1 MPDYV
6 EADRA
11 REIVRDAYKS
21 DKWKKK
27 VDKMSDRQVYAIFL
41 SMSER
46 NEKKRKEQVRVSSR
60 IARNARE
67 AMREQSHFPNVINP
81 ADECK
86 KVKPQKIKIT
96 CGETT
101 PFMMAELERMRNG
114 GFRSIKEVQEERRLN
129 NNGYL
134 QTKA

>member
-1 MPDYV
+1 MAYYV

-11 REIVRDAYKS
+11 REIVRDTYKS

-27 VDKMSDRQVYAIFL
+27 VDCMSDRQVYAIFF

-46 NEKKRKEQVRVSSR
+46 NEKKRKERVRTMSENIKS
-60 IARNARE
+60 IRE
-67 AMREQSHFPNVINP
+67 NNP
-81 ADECK
+81 GLIDPDKAYE
-86 KVKPQKIKIT
+86 KVRPIKIT

-129 NNGYL
+129 NNVYYS
-134 QTKA
+134 K

>member
-11 REIVRDAYKS
+11 REIVRDAYKG

-27 VDKMSDRQVYAIFL
+27 VDGMSDRQVYAIFL

-46 NEKKRKEQVRVSSR
+46 NEKKRKDQVKVRSENVKS
-60 IARNARE
+60 IRE
-67 AMREQSHFPNVINP
+67 HHPELIDPDKSY
-81 ADECK
+81 E
-86 KVKPQKIKIT
+86 KVRPIKIT

-129 NNGYL
+129 NNVYL

>member
-27 VDKMSDRQVYAIFL
+27 VDCMSDRQVYAIFF

-46 NEKKRKEQVRVSSR
+46 NEKKRKERVRTMSENVKS
-60 IARNARE
+60 IRE
-67 AMREQSHFPNVINP
+67 HHPKLIDPDKSYE
-81 ADECK
+81 
-86 KVKPQKIKIT
+86 KVRPIKIT

-129 NNGYL
+129 NNAYL

>member
-11 REIVRDAYKS
+11 REIVRDAYKG

-27 VDKMSDRQVYAIFL
+27 VDCMSDRQVYAIFF

-46 NEKKRKEQVRVSSR
+46 NEKKRKEQVQVSSR
-60 IARNARE
+60 IVRTARE
-67 AMREQSHFPNVINP
+67 TMREQSHFPNVINP

-86 KVKPQKIKIT
+86 KVKPQPIKIT
-96 CGETT
+96 CGTCT
-101 PFMMAELERMRNG
+101 PFMISELERMRNG
-114 GFRSIKEVQEERRLN
+114 GFRSIKEVQEERRLTN
-129 NNGYL
+129 NVYRG
-134 QTKA
+134 

>member
-27 VDKMSDRQVYAIFL
+27 VDGMSDRQVYAIFL
-41 SMSER
+41 SMSEH
-46 NEKKRKEQVRVSSR
+46 NEKKRKEQVRVMSDNVKSL
-60 IARNARE
+60 RE
-67 AMREQSHFPNVINP
+67 NNP
-81 ADECK
+81 ALIYEDEHISK
-86 KVKPQKIKIT
+86 AVVEKIKISCGT
-96 CGETT
+96 CT

-114 GFRSIKEVQEERRLN
+114 GFRSIKEVQEERRLK
-129 NNGYL
+129 NNGYY
-134 QTKA
+134 TK

>member
-11 REIVRDAYKS
+11 REMVRDAYKS

-27 VDKMSDRQVYAIFL
+27 VDCMSDRQVYAIFF

-46 NEKKRKEQVRVSSR
+46 NEKKRKERVRTMSENIKS
-60 IARNARE
+60 IRE
-67 AMREQSHFPNVINP
+67 NNP
-81 ADECK
+81 GLIDPDKSYE
-86 KVKPQKIKIT
+86 KVRPIKIT

-129 NNGYL
+129 NNVYYS
-134 QTKA
+134 K

>member
-1 MPDYV
+1 MIFMPDYV
-6 EADRA
+6 DADRA
-11 REIVRDAYKS
+11 REIVRDAYKG

-27 VDKMSDRQVYAIFL
+27 VDKMSDRQVYAIFF

-46 NEKKRKEQVRVSSR
+46 NEKKRKERVRTMSENVKS
-60 IARNARE
+60 IRE
-67 AMREQSHFPNVINP
+67 HHPELIDP
-81 ADECK
+81 D
-86 KVKPQKIKIT
+86 KVYEKVRPIKIT

-129 NNGYL
+129 NNVYYS
-134 QTKA
+134 K

>member
-1 MPDYV
+1 MPDYL

-27 VDKMSDRQVYAIFL
+27 VDCMSDRQVYAIFF

-46 NEKKRKEQVRVSSR
+46 NEKKRKERVRTMSENVKS
-60 IARNARE
+60 IRE
-67 AMREQSHFPNVINP
+67 NNP
-81 ADECK
+81 ALLPSEENIP
-86 KVKPQKIKIT
+86 KVKPELIKIT

-101 PFMMAELERMRNG
+101 PFMMAELERLRNG

-129 NNGYL
+129 NNVYRG
-134 QTKA
+134 

>member
-1 MPDYV
+1 MSYYV

-21 DKWKKK
+21 EAWKKK
-27 VDKMSDRQVYAIFL
+27 VDCMSDRQVYAIFF

-46 NEKKRKEQVRVSSR
+46 NEKKRKEQVKFRSENIKS
-60 IARNARE
+60 IKEN
-67 AMREQSHFPNVINP
+67 NP
-81 ADECK
+81 GLIDLD
-86 KVKPQKIKIT
+86 KVYEKVRPIKIT

-114 GFRSIKEVQEERRLN
+114 GFRSIKEVQEERRLKN
-129 NNGYL
+129 NAYYS
-134 QTKA
+134 K

>member
-11 REIVRDAYKS
+11 REIVRDAYKG

-27 VDKMSDRQVYAIFL
+27 VDCMSDRQVYAIFL

-46 NEKKRKEQVRVSSR
+46 NEKKRKERVREVSD
-60 IARNARE
+60 AHKKYKKDYPDWKPFGE
-67 AMREQSHFPNVINP
+67 KFP
-81 ADECK
+81 
-86 KVKPQKIKIT
+86 KVKPQPIKIS
-96 CGETT
+96 CGEPT
-101 PFMMAELERMRNG
+101 PFMMSELERLRNG

-134 QTKA
+134 QIKT